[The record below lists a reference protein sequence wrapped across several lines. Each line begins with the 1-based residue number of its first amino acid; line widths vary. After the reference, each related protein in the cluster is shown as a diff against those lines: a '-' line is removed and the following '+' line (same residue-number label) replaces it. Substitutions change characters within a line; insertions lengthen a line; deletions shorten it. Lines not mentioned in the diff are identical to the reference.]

1 MGKRRCAF
9 DGNDAQKPLKGVG
22 KGVETSNWGSWG
34 VACVRGHV
42 GDGILGEAGV
52 VVLALRRIR
61 PDSGADWRGLVVPG
75 TDGRTPRRS
84 LQLNFSA
91 ASMRGWY

>member
-1 MGKRRCAF
+1 M
-9 DGNDAQKPLKGVG
+9 
-22 KGVETSNWGSWG
+22 
-34 VACVRGHV
+34 ACVRGHV

-61 PDSGADWRGLVVPG
+61 PDSGADRRGLVVPG

-84 LQLNFSA
+84 LQLKLSA
-91 ASMRGWY
+91 ASMRGRY